1 MWSPKRLR
9 FTFGELSTRR
19 HSQVFLDPCTL
30 GTGTYVPVRCNL
42 AANHFGRAHK
52 FLTLLVGVRE
62 KIFTRT
68 GTRKQFF
75 CVPPTKKKKI
85 AYRYTK
91 FSHTPRCHIGVHD
104 LATQARHR
112 PRLLSRRQRSLQTE
126 ERSYPGATDRPNY
139 QQAWRVDIFF
149 AYRYARSWRVETA
162 CPDHLERPGASGQ
175 LVRTRFSQGCATC
188 RLGDSAIFWRYAKSQ
203 QKKNRVPLLFFF
215 LRSDTRKSRNP
226 PAAPKPIPL
235 PEGVRETNL
244 RVPVRLFKT
253 FSYRYADPTGT
264 YVPELR
270 VDCLCS
276 V

>member
-1 MWSPKRLR
+1 M
-9 FTFGELSTRR
+9 
-19 HSQVFLDPCTL
+19 
-30 GTGTYVPVRCNL
+30 
-42 AANHFGRAHK
+42 
-52 FLTLLVGVRE
+52 TLLVGVRE

-68 GTRKQFF
+68 GTRKNIF
-75 CVPPTKKKKI
+75 CVPPTTKKQI

-175 LVRTRFSQGCATC
+175 LVRTFRSALGAYSG
-188 RLGDSAIFWRYAKSQ
+188 RLLRTIWSVWRAEM
-203 QKKNRVPLLFFF
+203 FF
-215 LRSDTRKSRNP
+215 
-226 PAAPKPIPL
+226 
-235 PEGVRETNL
+235 
-244 RVPVRLFKT
+244 RVPVREKLARRDSLPGPSGATRSVWTARPDALFA
-253 FSYRYADPTGT
+253 R
-264 YVPELR
+264 LR
-270 VDCLCS
+270 DLS
-276 V
+276 SGG